1 MTWVSPKIHGYRW
14 IAKELTV
21 SWTMSCFESVALTR
35 LDVGSDVKRSWCL
48 AKVVHGI
55 AMGSVKGEGG
65 QD

>member
-1 MTWVSPKIHGYRW
+1 M
-14 IAKELTV
+14 

-35 LDVGSDVKRSWCL
+35 LDVGSDVKRSWFL
-48 AKVVHGI
+48 AKVAHGI